1 MPRCRVN
8 DHCTFYKLPWVN
20 MNPQPRSNRGEGSIG
35 DAFASLSKS
44 QKELPPRFSDLK
56 REIIGVHGDAI
67 LASWMRLL
75 KHLGEQTIPGV
86 EELGPQSVPEV
97 DFATIV
103 ENKGDLPDE
112 KRILLERCGTIVIRG
127 LFSEEQALSWKQSV
141 RDYVKANP
149 ATRGFPADDIQ
160 VYELYW
166 SKAQLEARSHDN
178 MLLVQSALN
187 RVWKKKPED
196 KVVLTESA
204 SYCDR
209 LRMRM
214 VRQIT
219 LSLFELQ
226 ANTRKARGQ
235 VVQSWASPRRGLVGE
250 MGR

>member
-1 MPRCRVN
+1 
-8 DHCTFYKLPWVN
+8 

-35 DAFASLSKS
+35 DAFASLSKN
-44 QKELPPRFSDLK
+44 QKELPPRFSELK
-56 REIIGVHGDAI
+56 REIIGTHGDAV
-67 LASWMRLL
+67 LASWNRLL

-86 EELGPQSVPEV
+86 EELGPRSVPEV
-97 DFATIV
+97 EFAAVV

-112 KRILLERCGTIVIRG
+112 KRVLLERCGAIVIRG
-127 LFSEEQALSWKQSV
+127 LFSEEQALGWKQSV

-149 ATRGFPADDIQ
+149 STRGFPAGDIQ

-166 SKAQLEARSHDN
+166 SKAQLEARSHEN

-187 RVWKKKPED
+187 RVWKKTPED

-214 VRQIT
+214 VRKSA
-219 LSLFELQ
+219 LSIFEPQ
-226 ANTRKARGQ
+226 ADIRKAWGQ
-235 VVQSWASPRRGLVGE
+235 VVQSWASSGRRLVGE

>member
-1 MPRCRVN
+1 
-8 DHCTFYKLPWVN
+8 

-35 DAFASLSKS
+35 DAFASLSKN
-44 QKELPPRFSDLK
+44 QKELPPRFSELK
-56 REIIGVHGDAI
+56 REILGAHGDAI
-67 LASWMRLL
+67 LTSWDRLL
-75 KHLGEQTIPGV
+75 KHLGEQTIPRV
-86 EELGPQSVPEV
+86 KELGPQSVPEV
-97 DFATIV
+97 DFAAIID
-103 ENKGDLPDE
+103 NKGDLPDE

-127 LFSEEQALSWKQSV
+127 LFSEEQALGWKQSV

-149 ATRGFPADDIQ
+149 STRGFPAGDIQ

-214 VRQIT
+214 VRQGT
-219 LSLFELQ
+219 LSLSELQ
-226 ANTRKARGQ
+226 ADVRKARRQ
-235 VVQSWASPRRGLVGE
+235 VVQSWASPRRGLAGE